1 MWKAEDLFDGFTHF
15 ALDFGFELV
24 DFIEAV
30 GGAIGGAVADDDVD
44 QTAFEGED
52 LVIAIEVA
60 KGSDVFVEGVF
71 VGGDVILEEGVV
83 GAVAGEHFTFVVS
96 EGVGEADAA
105 EFVGVAVRFEVA
117 IAGERVV
124 VEGAETFA
132 EVVEV
137 ADGGGAVGVDEL
149 GLAVGLSFGGRVFIG
164 GLAVGW
170 LVAGDLAFMSD
181 LVFADGGGDFASA
194 FTDEN
199 SVPDPG
205 VAVAV
210 FGGFSAK
217 GFDEGESFGG
227 GGLEFGAVS
236 PWVFAGVFG
245 FLGGLHGYI
254 VAKILDFGRFVI

>member
-52 LVIAIEVA
+52 LVVTIEVTE
-60 KGSDVFVEGVF
+60 GGDVFVEGVF
-71 VGGDVILEEGVV
+71 VSGDVILEEGVV
-83 GAVAGEHFTFVVS
+83 GTVAGEHFAFAVG
-96 EGVGEADAA
+96 EGVGEADTA
-105 EFVGVAVRFEVA
+105 EFVGVAVGFEVA

-124 VEGAETFA
+124 VEGAEAFA
-132 EVVEV
+132 EVVKV
-137 ADGGGAVGVDEL
+137 ADGGGAVGVDEF

-164 GLAVGW
+164 RLAVGW
-170 LVAGDLAFMSD
+170 LVAGGLVFVSD
-181 LVFADGGGDFASA
+181 LGFADGGGDFAGA
-194 FTDEN
+194 FADEN
-199 SVPDPG
+199 SMPDPS
-205 VAVAV
+205 VAMTV

-227 GGLEFGAVS
+227 GRLELGVVGL
-236 PWVFAGVFG
+236 GV
-245 FLGGLHGYI
+245 
-254 VAKILDFGRFVI
+254 